1 MVFLVEFERS
11 FIFQGFDG
19 VFCGIVVIF
28 GVVGMG
34 ENGVK
39 WAFCRSWYRSGVLWF
54 GLGEMSRKC
63 RFYKEFVET
72 SDVPVYLANKR
83 SKNVIYPRQYRTNV
97 LKYTIIVQY
106 YGMFLSCQVKML
118 YTLQ

>member
-54 GLGEMSRKC
+54 GLGELSRKC
-63 RFYKEFVET
+63 RFYKEFVDRT
-72 SDVPVYLANKR
+72 DVPGLQSNTC
-83 SKNVIYPRQYRTNV
+83 SKNVNPPGIHTEQT
-97 LKYTIIVQY
+97 
-106 YGMFLSCQVKML
+106 FLNIL
-118 YTLQ
+118 